1 MSYEG
6 RSPINDVVRSVVMGA
21 AMISPAAL
29 AACRGESA
37 ATPPPDPLP
46 QPSATVASLDAG
58 DTTPTASV
66 TPSATE
72 EPIATATATA
82 PPTTVV
88 RPRPTSGVGPGNHM
102 PTRGFAG
109 AVRAR
114 R

>member
-21 AMISPAAL
+21 AMISPALL

-46 QPSATVASLDAG
+46 EPTATVASLDAG
-58 DTTPTASV
+58 GPAPTSE
-66 TPSATE
+66 PSATAQPTVTA
-72 EPIATATATA
+72 EPTA

-88 RPRPTSGVGPGNHM
+88 RPRPTTSPTHNM

-114 R
+114 RA

>member
-29 AACRGESA
+29 AACRGESTV
-37 ATPPPDPLP
+37 TPPPDPLP

-58 DTTPTASV
+58 EMPTTPTASTAPTV
-66 TPSATE
+66 TA
-72 EPIATATATA
+72 EPTVTA

-88 RPRPTSGVGPGNHM
+88 RPRPTTSPTHNM

>member
-29 AACRGESA
+29 AACRGESTV
-37 ATPPPDPLP
+37 TPPPDPLP

-58 DTTPTASV
+58 ETPQATPTV
-66 TPSATE
+66 TA
-72 EPIATATATA
+72 EPTVTA

-88 RPRPTSGVGPGNHM
+88 RPRPTTSPTHNM